1 MCFYS
6 KKWLFVPL
14 QGCVLRFFAALK
26 MTETVSKTIVKN
38 IIFPLSRNRKIPSVI
53 LLHPRDGV
61 TLILRRCKPTYLLTL
76 NNLYTLWNSR
86 VFSSERKVTPIY
98 TILMRS
104 VLHIYAVG
112 LYNYAFH
119 PFSVTSSPVRVH
131 TLYCPCAHPVIVC
144 LKKLRR
150 PCAHG

>member
-1 MCFYS
+1 MA

-38 IIFPLSRNRKIPSVI
+38 IIFPLSRNRKIPSVF
-53 LLHPRDGV
+53 LLHPKDGV

-98 TILMRS
+98 AILMRS
-104 VLHIYAVG
+104 VLHIYTVG
-112 LYNYAFH
+112 LYNYTFH

>member
-61 TLILRRCKPTYLLTL
+61 TLAQRWHTSSYRLKPNDLS
-76 NNLYTLWNSR
+76 NLWISHI
-86 VFSSERKVTPIY
+86 FSSKRKVAPIY